1 MRRIF
6 TLLLIFTG
14 LTCGLHT
21 ATAADMGVPVKAPSP
36 EPALS
41 WTGFYIGANGGAGWG
56 TSESQADVGT
66 FVNQLVTLNGG
77 TSPSLVLSVPGPQVN
92 YNGFLGGVDVGY
104 DWQSGIFLFGIEGDF
119 DGSSMK
125 GNTECVLVFNCSV
138 KHDWVADITG
148 RLGLIAQNNVLLYV
162 KGGWAW
168 ADSQYNI
175 GNSIT
180 FGTPPT
186 TLAANASASGTLGG
200 GLLGVGAEY
209 MITPNLFARLEYDHI
224 EFENQTFGF
233 GITTTPPITGL
244 KIPNLNVTIHDSMN
258 IVKGGIDYKFWSW
271 AGF

>member
-1 MRRIF
+1 MRRIL
-6 TLLLIFTG
+6 TPLLTTTG
-14 LTCGLHT
+14 LIVGLQA
-21 ATAADMGVPVKAPSP
+21 ATAADMGVPLKAPP
-36 EPALS
+36 PAPPPS
-41 WTGFYIGANGGAGWG
+41 WTGFYIGAQGGGGWG

-66 FVNQLVTLNGG
+66 FVNQLATLNGG
-77 TSPSLVLSVPGPQVN
+77 VSPALVLSVPGPQVN

-104 DWQSGIFLFGIEGDF
+104 NWQSGIFLVGWEGDF
-119 DGSSMK
+119 DGSSMQ
-125 GNTECVLVFNCSV
+125 GNTACVGAFNCSV
-138 KHDWVADITG
+138 KHNWVADITG
-148 RLGLIAQNNVLLYV
+148 RVGLIAHNDVLLYI

-244 KIPNLNVTIHDSMN
+244 KIPNMNITIHDSMN

-271 AGF
+271 GGF